1 MIWGL
6 REGVVNMDNCN
17 NSLTGLPTS
26 TVTPCGNILL
36 NLLILYDMLCHPRG
50 KVLLIAQVSFLSK

>member
-26 TVTPCGNILL
+26 TVTPLWQYITQLTDS
-36 NLLILYDMLCHPRG
+36 I
-50 KVLLIAQVSFLSK
+50 